1 MNFRIRRAIPADLP
15 HLVKHRRAMFEAMG
29 HQDPIALANVDA
41 AALDYFQ
48 EALAKD
54 TYVGWLAEEEATG
67 RVLGGGGIVIAHWPG
82 HPSETHARRAWILN
96 MYTEPDVRGQG
107 IARKI
112 LAEILQ
118 WSRQQ
123 GFSILSLHASDAGRS
138 LYESLGFQPTNEM
151 RLKL

>member
-1 MNFRIRRAIPADLP
+1 MNFRIRRATLADLP
-15 HLVKHRRAMFEAMG
+15 HLVKHRRAMFGAMG
-29 HQDPIALANVDA
+29 HQDQIALANVAA
-41 AALDYFQ
+41 AALDYFK

-67 RVLGGGGIVIAHWPG
+67 RVLAGGGIVIAHWPG

-107 IARKI
+107 IARQI

-123 GFSILSLHASDAGRS
+123 GFSAISLHASDAGRS